1 LASLL
6 KLGCVFAGIVVLLSR
21 GWNLGLVLVL
31 ASLAVGLLFARPI
44 PLLAGDLIA
53 GAVNILTLRLALA
66 VVLIM
71 TLGELMR
78 RTAALQHM
86 VEALQSLIPGG
97 RIVIASLPSLI
108 GLLPMIGGAMFSA
121 PLVNEVGKRLDATS
135 ELKTFINYWFRHMWE
150 PVFPLYPSM
159 LLAAELLNLS
169 PLQLAGTT
177 WPLTVAFLA
186 GGFVFGLRKLP
197 ASNPHAIH
205 FDRRSLRLLIR
216 SIWPIVLVIVLSLTL
231 PVDERFGL
239 VVSLLIVITL
249 LTITQHVS
257 PASLVEILYRHIPW
271 SAVFTIFGAM
281 IFQHVLESSGAV
293 VSVAQALV
301 DLHMPVILVAF
312 IAPFIPG
319 LLTGLMAAAYSI
331 GFPLVLP
338 LVITNGSGIACSWAA
353 WLLAGGVLGTMVSP
367 LHLCLALT
375 RAYFSARWGAI
386 YRLVIPSALLV
397 MLAAAGMLLLTK

>member
-1 LASLL
+1 
-6 KLGCVFAGIVVLLSR
+6 
-21 GWNLGLVLVL
+21 
-31 ASLAVGLLFARPI
+31 
-44 PLLAGDLIA
+44 
-53 GAVNILTLRLALA
+53 
-66 VVLIM
+66 
-71 TLGELMR
+71 
-78 RTAALQHM
+78 
-86 VEALQSLIPGG
+86 
-97 RIVIASLPSLI
+97 
-108 GLLPMIGGAMFSA
+108 
-121 PLVNEVGKRLDATS
+121 
-135 ELKTFINYWFRHMWE
+135 
-150 PVFPLYPSM
+150 M

-257 PASLVEILYRHIPW
+257 PTSLVEILYRHIPW

>member
-53 GAVNILTLRLALA
+53 GTVNILTLRLALA

-257 PASLVEILYRHIPW
+257 PASLVEILYRH
-271 SAVFTIFGAM
+271 
-281 IFQHVLESSGAV
+281 VLESSGAV